1 MGRRSTLRTVPAAA
15 GVLLAAALTLTGC
28 SADDSGVPDRATDR
42 AAAPANKAAGAEAA
56 AGTEAAA
63 GAAAG
68 DRAAGAPSDGARTAP
83 RSASSIVRTV
93 SLTVRVKDV
102 PEALAAARAAAED
115 AGGYVGDESTTRG
128 SDGHERTRVV
138 LRVPVDSY
146 REVLTELEGAGR
158 LVSREAKA
166 EDVTDQV
173 VDVESRIASQ
183 RASVARVR
191 ELMDQAT
198 RLSDIVA
205 LEGELGT
212 RQAELESL
220 LARQK
225 SLKDRASLATITLSL
240 SETAPQAR
248 DSGEDDGPGFA
259 DALSGGWD
267 AFVTVLRWLLLV
279 IGAVLPFA
287 AVGAV
292 LLLVWLRVLRPLL
305 ARRAPAAPFPPAAP
319 LPGPAGAEREPAGR
333 SPLPAAPPV
342 AGDTGPAGPGGTRGE
357 SGPA

>member
-28 SADDSGVPDRATDR
+28 SADDSGVPDRAADR

-68 DRAAGAPSDGARTAP
+68 DRAAGARTAP
-83 RSASSIVRTV
+83 RSTSSIVRTV

-240 SETAPQAR
+240 SETPPQAR

-305 ARRAPAAPFPPAAP
+305 ARRAPAAPFPSAAP
-319 LPGPAGAEREPAGR
+319 LPGPAGAEREPTGR